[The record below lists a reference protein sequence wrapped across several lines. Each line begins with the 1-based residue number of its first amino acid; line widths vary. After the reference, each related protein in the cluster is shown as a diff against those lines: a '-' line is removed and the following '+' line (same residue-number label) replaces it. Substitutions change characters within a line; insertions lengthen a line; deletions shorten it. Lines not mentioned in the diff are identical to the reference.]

1 MEPPSLSASP
11 LPHRTTRPL
20 LGIVCLLLLF
30 LPRPAVTQTYY
41 DYGFTRRP
49 DIIVTTPT
57 DTLPAPWVG
66 GINGVR
72 FSEIDLNLDGTPD
85 LVAFEKHGNRIL
97 PFLQENGRY
106 HFAPQYIPHF
116 PKLHDW
122 AIFKDYNLDGKADIF
137 TYGLAGIAVYKNISQ
152 DTLDFELVTEQ
163 LTAYYYNGYVNL
175 FASPDDYPVIEDID
189 GDGHLDILNFWVLGK
204 YVHHLRDHSNDP
216 ELFDFRLESEC
227 WGHFAEAT
235 DDNAITLFTDCD
247 SKPGDEPTR
256 HVGSTML
263 LHDFD
268 GNGLQDLLVGDIDSP
283 HLILLYNHGTA
294 AEARMTVQDTAF
306 PAGAPVCLYS
316 MPAPAAI
323 SLPGQAT
330 PSLIVSPAD
339 PSLTKSQDHH
349 SVWRY
354 DLDPLLQQY
363 TLVQTD
369 FLQGEMLDVGSG
381 CRPVLYDWDQD
392 GLPDLFLANYGSF
405 DSARTVNGFLT
416 SSFSA
421 SIHYY
426 NNVGTISQPAFQLQ
440 DDDFGS
446 LKGRN
451 LQALHPTFG
460 DFTGDGLPDMLCGQR
475 DGTLLLVSHS
485 RLATPTTATSNVGI
499 TEHYQNID
507 VGEFSTPQYFDLDG
521 DGRAD
526 LIIGNRRGLLS
537 YYRDESAAGA
547 PQFSHVTDT
556 LGGVDVRDF
565 EVSYF
570 GHSVPCLFRDPQRG
584 TVLLCGSEQGSIFY
598 YNHIDNNLNGTFTLA
613 EHNLAEEIE
622 GKAFPFREGVRTGV
636 AVADLNN
643 DGMPDMLV
651 GNYAGGCA
659 YFEGN
664 TPLPHGSGLADNL
677 FPTPN
682 VRTYPNPTTGV
693 LHIETDDLTLQRITL
708 YNIHGQRLAVQTPN
722 SFFCTMNLTSQL
734 AGIYFIQVET
744 EKGKITK
751 RIIKF

>member
-1 MEPPSLSASP
+1 MEPPAPYHHLSRLWPTSI
-11 LPHRTTRPL
+11 L
-20 LGIVCLLLLF
+20 CFLLF
-30 LPRPAVTQTYY
+30 LALPHPATAQAYY

-49 DIIVTTPT
+49 DIIVSTPT
-57 DTLPAPWVG
+57 DTLSAPWVG
-66 GINGVR
+66 GINGAR

-97 PFLQENGRY
+97 PFLQENGQY
-106 HFAPQYIPHF
+106 QFAPQYIPHF

-122 AIFKDYNLDGKADIF
+122 AIFKDYNQDGKADIF

-204 YVHHLRDHSNDP
+204 YVHHLRNHSNDP

-227 WGHFAEAT
+227 WGHFAEAA
-235 DDNAITLFTDCD
+235 DNNTITLFTDCD
-247 SKPGDEPTR
+247 DKSGDEPTR

-268 GNGLQDLLVGDIDSP
+268 GNGLPDLLVGDIDSP
-283 HLILLYNHGTA
+283 HLILLSNHGTA
-294 AEARMTVQDTAF
+294 AEARMTEQDTAF
-306 PAGAPVCLYS
+306 PAGAPVTLYS
-316 MPAPAAI
+316 MPAPAAVT
-323 SLPGQAT
+323 LPGQAA
-330 PSLIVSPAD
+330 PSLLISPAD

-354 DLDPLLQQY
+354 DYDSLLQQY
-363 TLVQTD
+363 ALVQTD

-416 SSFSA
+416 SSFSS
-421 SIHYY
+421 SIQYY
-426 NNVGTISQPAFQLQ
+426 NNVGTAERPAFQLR

-460 DFTGDGLPDMLCGQR
+460 DLTGDGQPDMLCGQR
-475 DGTLLLVSHS
+475 DGTLLLVTHN
-485 RLATPTTATSNVGI
+485 RLTTPTAASSNEGLV
-499 TEHYQNID
+499 EHYQNID
-507 VGEFSTPQYFDLDG
+507 VGDFSTPQLFDLDNN
-521 DGRAD
+521 GRPD
-526 LIIGNRRGLLS
+526 LIIGNRRGLLC
-537 YYRDESAAGA
+537 YYRDESTTGA

-565 EVSYF
+565 ELSYF
-570 GHSVPCLFRDPQRG
+570 GYSVPCLFRDPQRG
-584 TVLLCGSEQGSIFY
+584 TVLLCGSEQGGIFY

-613 EHNLAEEIE
+613 ERNLAEEVE
-622 GKAFPFREGVRTGV
+622 GKAIPFREGTRTGV
-636 AVADLNN
+636 AVADLNG
-643 DGMPDMLV
+643 DGLLDMLV

-659 YFEGN
+659 YFEGS
-664 TPLPHGSGLADNL
+664 TPLPHPDGLASH
-677 FPTPN
+677 PAPVQ
-682 VRTYPNPTTGV
+682 VRAYPNPTTGV
-693 LHIETDDLTLQRITL
+693 LHIQSDDITLQRITL
-708 YNIHGQRLAVQTPN
+708 FNIHGQRLAVQTPN
-722 SFFCTMNLTSQL
+722 SPSCTMNLTAQP
-734 AGIYFIQVET
+734 AGIYFIQLET
-744 EKGKITK
+744 EKGKIIK
-751 RIIKF
+751 RIIKL

>member
-30 LPRPAVTQTYY
+30 LPRPAVAQTYY
-41 DYGFTRRP
+41 DYGFTRRA
-49 DIIVTTPT
+49 DITVATSS
-57 DTLPAPWVG
+57 DTLSTPWVG

-72 FSEIDLNLDGTPD
+72 FSEIDLNLDGTSD

-122 AIFKDYNLDGKADIF
+122 AIFKDYNQDGKADIF

-204 YVHHLRDHSNDP
+204 YVHHLRNHSNDP

-227 WGHFAEAT
+227 WGHFAEAA

-294 AEARMTVQDTAF
+294 AEARMTAQDTAF

-323 SLPGQAT
+323 TLPDQTT

-392 GLPDLFLANYGSF
+392 GLLDLFLANYGSF
-405 DSARTVNGFLT
+405 DSACTVNGFLT

-507 VGEFSTPQYFDLDG
+507 VGEFSTPHYFDLDG

-659 YFEGN
+659 YFEGS

>member
-1 MEPPSLSASP
+1 MEPPAPYRHLSRLWP
-11 LPHRTTRPL
+11 T
-20 LGIVCLLLLF
+20 GILCFLLF
-30 LPRPAVTQTYY
+30 LALPHPATAQAYY
-41 DYGFTRRP
+41 DYGFTRCP
-49 DIIVTTPT
+49 NIPVITSV
-57 DTLPAPWVG
+57 DTLPTPWVG

-97 PFLQENGRY
+97 PFLQENGQY
-106 HFAPQYIPHF
+106 QFAPQYIPHF

-122 AIFKDYNLDGKADIF
+122 AIFKDYNQDGKADIF

-204 YVHHLRDHSNDP
+204 YVHHLRNHSNDP

-227 WGHFAEAT
+227 WGHFAEAA
-235 DDNAITLFTDCD
+235 DNNAITLFTDCD
-247 SKPGDEPTR
+247 DKSSDEPTR

-268 GNGLQDLLVGDIDSP
+268 GNGLPDLLVGDIDSP
-283 HLILLYNHGTA
+283 HLILLSNHGTA
-294 AEARMTVQDTAF
+294 AEARMTEQDTAF
-306 PAGAPVCLYS
+306 PAGAPVTLYS
-316 MPAPAAI
+316 MPAPAAVT
-323 SLPGQAT
+323 LPGQAA
-330 PSLIVSPAD
+330 PSLIISPAD

-354 DLDPLLQQY
+354 DYDSLLQQY

-369 FLQGEMLDVGSG
+369 FLQEEMLDVGSG

-405 DSARTVNGFLT
+405 DSAQTVNGFLT
-416 SSFSA
+416 SSFSS
-421 SIHYY
+421 SIQYY
-426 NNVGTISQPAFQLQ
+426 NNVGTAERPAFQLR

-460 DFTGDGLPDMLCGQR
+460 DLTGDGQPDMLCGQR

-485 RLATPTTATSNVGI
+485 RLTTPTTATSNAGI

-507 VGEFSTPQYFDLDG
+507 VGDFSTPQLFDLDNN
-521 DGRAD
+521 GRPD

-537 YYRDESAAGA
+537 YYRDESTAGA
-547 PQFSHVTDT
+547 PQFAHVTDT

-565 EVSYF
+565 ELSYF
-570 GHSVPCLFRDPQRG
+570 GYSVPCLFRDPQRG
-584 TVLLCGSEQGSIFY
+584 TVLFCGSEQGGIFY
-598 YNHIDNNLNGTFTLA
+598 FNHIDNNLNGTFTMVERDLA
-613 EHNLAEEIE
+613 EDVY
-622 GKAFPFREGVRTGV
+622 GKAFPFREGTRTGV
-636 AVADLNN
+636 AVADLNG
-643 DGMPDMLV
+643 DGLPDMLV

-659 YFEGN
+659 YFEGS
-664 TPLPHGSGLADNL
+664 TPLPHPDGLASH
-677 FPTPN
+677 PAPVQ
-682 VRTYPNPTTGV
+682 VRAYPNPTTGV
-693 LHIETDDLTLQRITL
+693 LHIQSDDITLQRITL
-708 YNIHGQRLAVQTPN
+708 FNIHGQRLAVQTPN
-722 SFFCTMNLTSQL
+722 SPSCTMNLTAQP
-734 AGIYFIQVET
+734 AGIYFIQLET
-744 EKGKITK
+744 EKGKIIK
-751 RIIKF
+751 RIIKL

>member
-1 MEPPSLSASP
+1 MEPPALSVSSLNRHILASILWLLLVWF
-11 LPHRTTRPL
+11 LPH
-20 LGIVCLLLLF
+20 
-30 LPRPAVTQTYY
+30 PAIAQTYY
-41 DYGFTRRP
+41 DFGFTRRA
-49 DIIVTTPT
+49 DIPVFISG
-57 DTLPAPWVG
+57 DSLPAPWVG

-72 FSEIDLNLDGTPD
+72 FSEIDLDLDGTPD

-106 HFAPQYIPHF
+106 QFAPQYIHRF

-122 AIFKDYNLDGKADIF
+122 AIFQDYNQDGQADIF

-152 DTLDFELVTEQ
+152 DSLAFELITEQ

-204 YVHHLRDHSNDP
+204 YVHHLRNHNSNP

-227 WGHFAEAT
+227 WGHFAEAA
-235 DDNAITLFTDCD
+235 DNNTISLFTDCD
-247 SKPGDEPTR
+247 DKQGDGPTR

-268 GNGLQDLLVGDIDSP
+268 GNGLPDLLVGDIDSP
-283 HLILLYNHGTA
+283 LLILLSNHGTA
-294 AEARMTVQDTAF
+294 TEARMTEQDTAF
-306 PAGAPVCLYS
+306 PAGAPVTLYS
-316 MPAPAAI
+316 MPAPAAVT
-323 SLPGQAT
+323 LPRQAT
-330 PSLIVSPAD
+330 PSLLVSPAD

-354 DLDPLLQQY
+354 DYDSLLQQY
-363 TLVQTD
+363 ALVQTN

-392 GLPDLFLANYGSF
+392 GLLDLFLANYGSF

-416 SSFSA
+416 SSFSS
-421 SIHYY
+421 SIQYY
-426 NNVGTISQPAFQLQ
+426 NNVGTAERPAFQLR

-460 DFTGDGLPDMLCGQR
+460 DLTGDGQPDMLCGQR

-485 RLATPTTATSNVGI
+485 RLTTPTTATSNAGI

-507 VGEFSTPQYFDLDG
+507 AGDFSAPQLFDLDG
-521 DGRAD
+521 NGRLD
-526 LIIGNRRGLLS
+526 LVIGNRRGLLS
-537 YYRDESAAGA
+537 YYRDESTSEA
-547 PQFSHVTDT
+547 PQFVHVTDT
-556 LGGVDVRDF
+556 LGGVDVRNF
-565 EVSYF
+565 ELSYF

-598 YNHIDNNLNGTFTLA
+598 YNHIDNNLEGTFTLA
-613 EHNLAEEIE
+613 EHNLTEEVE
-622 GKAFPFREGVRTGV
+622 GKAIPFREGIRSSV
-636 AVADLNN
+636 AVADLND
-643 DGMPDMLV
+643 DGLPDMLV

-659 YFEGN
+659 YFEGS
-664 TPLPHGSGLADNL
+664 TPLPHGIAERLPDIDIRL
-677 FPTPN
+677 
-682 VRTYPNPTTGV
+682 YPNPTTGV
-693 LHIETDDLTLQRITL
+693 VHIRSDGPDIHRITL
-708 YNIHGQRLAVQTPN
+708 FNIHGQRLAAQTPN
-722 SFFCTMNLTSQL
+722 SSSCTMNLTAQP
-734 AGIYFIQVET
+734 AGIYIIHVET
-744 EKGKITK
+744 EKGTATK
-751 RIIKF
+751 RIAITR